1 MVQELRQII
10 FGKEEFISALEAH
23 SRMNISYLPKGKI
36 VAFEILDVT
45 SVMVTVATDD
55 SPEGVRVILNESKL
69 LKPLIRFCLENN
81 IMLPRD
87 GHKSVL
93 LTENNVTLCIAL
105 EVETMM
111 AMPQGGMHIV
121 TQQKNM
127 DIRAIA

>member
-1 MVQELRQII
+1 
-10 FGKEEFISALEAH
+10 
-23 SRMNISYLPKGKI
+23 MNVTYLPKGKI

-93 LTENNVTLCIAL
+93 LTENNVTLCVAL
-105 EVETMM
+105 EVNTMI
-111 AMPQGGMHIV
+111 AMPQNSLHYV
-121 TQQKNM
+121 AQQTAM
-127 DIRAIA
+127 DTRALA